1 MKEVK
6 ETDVSVTLIRVEVVS
21 APESGETNMDLA
33 DTDFKTAI
41 INMLKELKHTLIIN
55 EWRER
60 EFE

>member
-1 MKEVK
+1 MK

-55 EWRER
+55 E
-60 EFE
+60 